1 MSEPKT
7 PGWARAAQIGL
18 GAIAIILSILMLV
31 YPVVVGGLTIAT
43 FVIIG
48 GIILLVVGIERV
60 IVGIFVKSKARW
72 SSIGLGILVIILS
85 LILIAFPIGTTIFL
99 IILIGVALFID
110 GVARLV
116 HGFGNKEE
124 KGWSRYFAIGVGA
137 LEIILGIMIFI
148 SPTFG
153 VAFVAIL
160 IGVGLLIA
168 GIQMIV
174 TGISGRRMT
183 MLRR

>member
-1 MSEPKT
+1 VSEPKS

-110 GVARLV
+110 GIARLV
-116 HGFGNKEE
+116 HGVSNKEE

-137 LEIILGIMIFI
+137 LEIILGIMIFV
-148 SPTFG
+148 SPTLG

-160 IGVGLLIA
+160 IGIGLLIA